1 MSVRA
6 VTQLRRKFLAAAALL
21 LGAATLG
28 APARAADTYKL
39 DPAHTNVGFTVRH
52 FFSKVPGR
60 FTKFDGTIAYDDKDI
75 TQSKV
80 DVSIDTASIDTAV
93 PDRDKHLRSPDFF
106 DAEKY
111 PKITFT
117 STKVKPN
124 GNNKIQIEGNLT
136 IRGVTKPVVL
146 DVDALGAGPDAW
158 GGYRAGFEAHTK
170 INRQDFGV
178 SWNKVLEGGGTMLS
192 DDVDIVISIEAIKQV
207 PKPADP
213 KK

>member
-6 VTQLRRKFLAAAALL
+6 LTPLHRPLKAAAALL

-52 FFSKVPGR
+52 FFSKVPGH
-60 FTKFDGTIAYDDKDI
+60 FTKFDGTIIYDDKDI
-75 TQSKV
+75 TQSKL
-80 DVSIDTASIDTAV
+80 DVTIDAASIDTSV
-93 PDRDKHLRSPDFF
+93 PDRDKHLRSPDFL

-111 PKITFT
+111 PKITFS

-146 DVDALGAGPDAW
+146 DVDALGSGPDAW
-158 GGYRAGFEAHTK
+158 GGYRAGFEARTK

-178 SWNKVLEGGGTMLS
+178 SWNKVIEGGGTLLG
-192 DDVDIVISIEAIKQV
+192 DDVDIVLNVEAVKQV
-207 PKPADP
+207 PKPADA